1 MSPRRLIGADHRP
14 LFVERDVPPG
24 RALTAVLT
32 AALLLAAAAVT
43 VCTLVLISHA
53 SNHRAA
59 MRDVEVLGEVEAFMT
74 MFSSPDPFNAN
85 DYVADVMAHATGE
98 FEKECQ
104 DKANQILLAV
114 ARSEPTTGT
123 VVGTGVER
131 WNDDG
136 SVNVLVAVENSGKS
150 PDGKQDVSAASRWLL
165 TAQKEGDQW
174 KISNLN
180 QVL

>member
-1 MSPRRLIGADHRP
+1 MSPRRRIGPEDRP
-14 LFVERDVPPG
+14 LFVERGVPN
-24 RALTAVLT
+24 RALATALG
-32 AALLLAAAAVT
+32 AAVTLAAAAIT
-43 VCTLVLISHA
+43 VCALVLTSHA
-53 SNHRAA
+53 SHHRAA
-59 MRDVEVLGEVEAFMT
+59 MRDVEVLGEVQSFMA
-74 MFSSPDPFNAN
+74 MFTSPDPFHAN
-85 DYVADVMAHATGE
+85 DYLAEVLAHATGD

-104 DKANQILLAV
+104 DKANRILLAV
-114 ARSEPTTGT
+114 ARSERTTGT
-123 VVGTGVER
+123 VTGAGVER

-136 SVNVLVAVENSGKS
+136 SANVLVAVENTGKS